1 MKKILGKKSFWLGM
15 IVFLALLTGCNA
27 EEAFLTIEKASIT
40 TSEAGTATISG
51 ETNPDSTVKIDEK
64 TIETDDGSFNHEI
77 SLTSLTDK
85 NVVVTIDFNG
95 DELKKEVLVRP
106 SSTFI
111 ETTERADAETV
122 LALAEKNPNQ
132 KNYDQAFTLI
142 ASLSKEYSDISERLA
157 IIEEHLPI
165 ITAIEAAE
173 TDPTRTNLTIAQEKL
188 EQATLNK
195 SALTSRVTSIE
206 ENVIKKEEVEKQTAD
221 ALAAVEKAEQ
231 SLNDEDYNQAVTLL
245 AALPTTN
252 TDLTNRI
259 EQVNQSIAN
268 KKAEEQR
275 IAEEAA
281 ATAAAEAA
289 AAAEEN
295 ANAQT
300 PTAQM
305 VMVTPTGKKYHTHK
319 CGNGNYSE
327 ATLDEALA
335 RGLTPCAKCF
345 P

>member
-1 MKKILGKKSFWLGM
+1 MKKILGKKSFWLGL

-51 ETNPDSTVKIDEK
+51 ETNPDSTVKIDGK

-85 NVVVTIDFNG
+85 NVVVTIDFDG
-95 DELKKEVLVRP
+95 EEIKKEVLIRP

-165 ITAIEAAE
+165 LTAIEAAE
-173 TDPTRTNLTIAQEKL
+173 AEPNRTNLSVAQEKL
-188 EQATLNK
+188 ELATLNK
-195 SALTSRVTSIE
+195 TALADRVSSIE
-206 ENVIKKEEVEKQTAD
+206 QTVVLKEETERKVNEAI
-221 ALAAVEKAEQ
+221 AAVEKAEQ
-231 SLNDEDYNQAVTLL
+231 SLSDEDYQQAVTLL

-252 TDLTNRI
+252 ADLSTRV

-275 IAEEAA
+275 LAEEAV
-281 ATAAAEAA
+281 AAAEAA

-295 ANAQT
+295 ANTQT

-335 RGLTPCAKCF
+335 RGLTPCAKCY